1 MVTEFE
7 NCLDTVVEMRTFV
20 PKFEWDP
27 DLIKQYKGASMS
39 GLQGLASGDR
49 ILSTIDNYV
58 IENNRSSY
66 NTLKEIT
73 YESEQEQTMETV
85 E

>member
-7 NCLDTVVEMRTFV
+7 NCLDTVVDMRTFV

-27 DLIKQYKGASMS
+27 DLVKQYKGASMS
-39 GLQGLASGDR
+39 GLQGLASGDC
-49 ILSTIDNYV
+49 ILKTIDNHV

-66 NTLKEIT
+66 NTLKEDA
-73 YESEQEQTMETV
+73 YETDQEQTMETD